1 MYQKKHK
8 SQTELAAAFYETYKK
23 RIYQIAR
30 YLSTDEDACSE
41 LVQETL
47 CALLDHLDLLESLHP
62 EQIEVYIER
71 TMHNI
76 KINAYRRSKK
86 LSFVSFEEMDSQNL
100 SGNLDEQMENMMT
113 HLEVLHLMEK
123 LSLEDRLLLRG
134 KYIEGQSAQ
143 ELAEMLGCKPDSIRM
158 KMLRARRRA
167 FHILQER

>member
-30 YLSTDEDACSE
+30 YLSPDEDACSE

-47 CALLDHLDLLESLHP
+47 CALLDHLDLL
-62 EQIEVYIER
+62 
-71 TMHNI
+71 
-76 KINAYRRSKK
+76 
-86 LSFVSFEEMDSQNL
+86 
-100 SGNLDEQMENMMT
+100 
-113 HLEVLHLMEK
+113 
-123 LSLEDRLLLRG
+123 RG
-134 KYIEGQSAQ
+134 KYIEGKSAQ

>member
-30 YLSTDEDACSE
+30 YLSPDEDACSE

-62 EQIEVYIER
+62 EQIEVYIAR

-86 LSFVSFEEMDSQNL
+86 LSFVSPFPRN
-100 SGNLDEQMENMMT
+100 
-113 HLEVLHLMEK
+113 
-123 LSLEDRLLLRG
+123 
-134 KYIEGQSAQ
+134 
-143 ELAEMLGCKPDSIRM
+143 
-158 KMLRARRRA
+158 
-167 FHILQER
+167 

>member
-30 YLSTDEDACSE
+30 YLSPDEDACSE

-62 EQIEVYIER
+62 EQIEVYIAR

-100 SGNLDEQMENMMT
+100 SGNLDEQMENMTT
-113 HLEVLHLMEK
+113 H
-123 LSLEDRLLLRG
+123 G
-134 KYIEGQSAQ
+134 
-143 ELAEMLGCKPDSIRM
+143 
-158 KMLRARRRA
+158 
-167 FHILQER
+167 ERHV

>member
-1 MYQKKHK
+1 M
-8 SQTELAAAFYETYKK
+8 T
-23 RIYQIAR
+23 R
-30 YLSTDEDACSE
+30 
-41 LVQETL
+41 
-47 CALLDHLDLLESLHP
+47 
-62 EQIEVYIER
+62 
-71 TMHNI
+71 MHNI

-100 SGNLDEQMENMMT
+100 SGNLDEQMENMTT

-134 KYIEGQSAQ
+134 KYIEGKSAQ

>member
-30 YLSTDEDACSE
+30 YLSPDEDACSE

-62 EQIEVYIER
+62 EQIEVYIAR

-76 KINAYRRSKK
+76 KIMHIGGLRNCL
-86 LSFVSFEEMDSQNL
+86 LSVSRKW
-100 SGNLDEQMENMMT
+100 T
-113 HLEVLHLMEK
+113 HKIYQGTWMN
-123 LSLEDRLLLRG
+123 RWR
-134 KYIEGQSAQ
+134 I
-143 ELAEMLGCKPDSIRM
+143 
-158 KMLRARRRA
+158 
-167 FHILQER
+167 